1 MVVVMAVLVATSL
14 HLRPLPL
21 PPRPLRLHPR
31 PLLLS
36 PPPLLS
42 LTSAFVVAAVLVV
55 VVVGTPS
62 ATRRLSCPSRAA
74 AIVSSS

>member
-14 HLRPLPL
+14 HLR
-21 PPRPLRLHPR
+21 PRPLRLHPR

-55 VVVGTPS
+55 VVVVGTPS